1 MGVWMG
7 WSVWIGVGDMDGT
20 WGIWYSFGNE
30 GEQGLSLEIEAG
42 ALPFTDKFYEKG
54 VLKNFTN
61 INRKRSVSESL
72 F

>member
-1 MGVWMG
+1 M
-7 WSVWIGVGDMDGT
+7 GVGDMDGT
-20 WGIWYSFGNE
+20 WGIWHSFGNE
-30 GEQGLSLEIEAG
+30 GEQGLSLDIEAG
-42 ALPFTDKFYEKG
+42 TLPFTDKFYGKG